1 MTLDKDNNQ
10 DPGWWR
16 RGMTSRAQLIVVV
29 VAGLI
34 VVGALVFVAVS
45 GIPLF

>member
-1 MTLDKDNNQ
+1 MTLQKDQ

-16 RGMTSRAQLIVVV
+16 RGMTQRGFRIVV
-29 VAGLI
+29 I
-34 VVGALVFVAVS
+34 VCSAIIVGGIIFAVVS

>member
-1 MTLDKDNNQ
+1 MTLQNDQ

-16 RGMTSRAQLIVVV
+16 RGMTRRAITIVVSVAVALLV
-29 VAGLI
+29 VA
-34 VVGALVFVAVS
+34 FVIIAVN

>member
-1 MTLDKDNNQ
+1 MTLQNDQ

-16 RGMTSRAQLIVVV
+16 RGMTTRAITIVVV
-29 VAGLI
+29 VS
-34 VVGALVFVAVS
+34 VAVLVTAFVIMAIN

>member
-1 MTLDKDNNQ
+1 MTLQKDQ

-16 RGMTSRAQLIVVV
+16 RGMSRRGTIIVVSV
-29 VAGLI
+29 TVAIIVAGLVI
-34 VVGALVFVAVS
+34 VSVN

>member
-1 MTLDKDNNQ
+1 MTLQKDR

-16 RGMTSRAQLIVVV
+16 RGMSRRAQIIVVT
-29 VAGLI
+29 
-34 VVGALVFVAVS
+34 VAVGLLVIAGILIAAN

>member
-1 MTLDKDNNQ
+1 MTLQKDQ

-16 RGMTSRAQLIVVV
+16 RGMSRRAITIVVSV
-29 VAGLI
+29 CVALIVAGL
-34 VVGALVFVAVS
+34 VYVAVN

>member
-1 MTLDKDNNQ
+1 MTLQNDQ

-16 RGMTSRAQLIVVV
+16 RGMSRRAIAIVLVI
-29 VAGLI
+29 AG
-34 VVGALVFVAVS
+34 VFLQTAFVIMAIN

>member
-1 MTLDKDNNQ
+1 VTLQKDNNQ

-16 RGMTSRAQLIVVV
+16 RGMTKRAQVIVVV

-34 VVGALVFVAVS
+34 VVGSLVFVAVS

>member
-1 MTLDKDNNQ
+1 MTLQKDQ

-16 RGMTSRAQLIVVV
+16 RGMSRRAMIIVVSV
-29 VAGLI
+29 SVAIIVTGLVI
-34 VVGALVFVAVS
+34 VFVN

>member
-1 MTLDKDNNQ
+1 MTLQKDQ

-16 RGMTSRAQLIVVV
+16 RGMTRRATTIVVV
-29 VAGLI
+29 VS
-34 VVGALVFVAVS
+34 VAVLVLAFIIIAVT

>member
-1 MTLDKDNNQ
+1 MTLQKDQ

-16 RGMTSRAQLIVVV
+16 RGMSKRLYIIVIVVCLAV
-29 VAGLI
+29 IVAGLI
-34 VVGALVFVAVS
+34 TVAIF

>member
-1 MTLDKDNNQ
+1 MTLQKDQ

-16 RGMTSRAQLIVVV
+16 RGMTRRATIIVVSVCAVAIIAGLIIVVV
-29 VAGLI
+29 N
-34 VVGALVFVAVS
+34 

>member
-1 MTLDKDNNQ
+1 MTLQNDQ

-16 RGMTSRAQLIVVV
+16 RGMSRRAITIVVSACVVLIVI
-29 VAGLI
+29 GFI
-34 VVGALVFVAVS
+34 IIAVN

>member
-1 MTLDKDNNQ
+1 VTLRNDQ

-16 RGMTSRAQLIVVV
+16 RGMTKRAMTIVTV
-29 VAGLI
+29 VASAIIVGVLI
-34 VVGALVFVAVS
+34 YIFVA

>member
-1 MTLDKDNNQ
+1 MTLQKDQ

-16 RGMTSRAQLIVVV
+16 RGMTRRAFIIVVTV
-29 VAGLI
+29 CAAIIIAG
-34 VVGALVFVAVS
+34 FVYIAVN

>member
-1 MTLDKDNNQ
+1 MTLQKDQ

-16 RGMTSRAQLIVVV
+16 RGMSRRAITIVLVI
-29 VAGLI
+29 AG
-34 VVGALVFVAVS
+34 VFLVTAFVIMAIN

>member
-1 MTLDKDNNQ
+1 VTQQNDQ

-16 RGMTSRAQLIVVV
+16 RGMSRRATLIVVAV
-29 VAGLI
+29 CGVL
-34 VVGALVFVAVS
+34 VVGALVFALSS